1 MFLLSFFSYCKN
13 IFQLQPQQQRNF
25 FVEFETQSVSTDSQ
39 ESEFNLKRNKL
50 QITFYSWTEHST
62 AVSMIYC
69 IDTMRTCKA
78 ILRLF
83 LFIYM
88 LYHGNI
94 WPSLEN
100 FLLRTIIWGVEK
112 DFQESENISFWRKL
126 FKVCQL
132 VCSSNGSADVSSNI
146 NEIVLSII
154 ALMIIFWHISP
165 TVFTEQSLWWMSTN
179 QLSVFLHFLKITIQ
193 RYRKV
198 NQKLPF
204 SLKVPED
211 DYFYLDNYLSYY
223 EDYYYH
229 LFLKDSFIIK
239 SFFYTE
245 KKWKTL
251 IFPTNGTTLHL

>member
-50 QITFYSWTEHST
+50 QITFYSSTEHGT

-78 ILRLF
+78 ILQLF

-179 QLSVFLHFLKITIQ
+179 QLSVFIHFLKITIQ

-198 NQKLPF
+198 NQRVYVYVKKKT
-204 SLKVPED
+204 S
-211 DYFYLDNYLSYY
+211 
-223 EDYYYH
+223 
-229 LFLKDSFIIK
+229 LFL
-239 SFFYTE
+239 
-245 KKWKTL
+245 
-251 IFPTNGTTLHL
+251 